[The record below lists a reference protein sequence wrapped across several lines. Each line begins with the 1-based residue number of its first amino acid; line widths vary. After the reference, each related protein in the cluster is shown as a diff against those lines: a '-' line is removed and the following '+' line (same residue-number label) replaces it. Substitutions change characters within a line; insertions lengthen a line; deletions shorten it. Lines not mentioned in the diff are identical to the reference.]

1 MNTTSMNALK
11 EPAIMVELALIELMA
26 MNVNAGQDM
35 WDHGVK
41 EMSTSVSQSPVI
53 LWAHWTVSS

>member
-1 MNTTSMNALK
+1 M
-11 EPAIMVELALIELMA
+11 IELMA

-41 EMSTSVSQSPVI
+41 EMSTSVSQSLVI